1 MLHLVA
7 AVVVG
12 VVVHRAVD
20 GAACL
25 QLLQMVDQQSVVK
38 SIRVVVVQLAA
49 LLKGQ
54 LVVALVIA
62 VVGDQAHFILAKT
75 LLQPQSKGGLAAA
88 GAACN
93 ANMIR
98 LFIGVPPASS
108 CRFGWKKGQEWIII
122 GAKLPVRDTA
132 PGGLVPVHHNTNR
145 HIFTAPGLQ
154 MCEIRENAMQKK
166 QFQQNMKDKVR
177 VFEDGGI
184 RLLKRGQ
191 KGVVHAIFSRFGLV
205 LVLLLLQAFALFS
218 LLQWFGELLPHYFG
232 GTLLVTAAMMVYL
245 LNQDMDNSVRITW
258 LVVTALMPVLGV
270 PLFWYTKSDVGH
282 NALKRRLLDLE
293 GQTRAQLPQNEQ
305 TVELLQEQAPEA
317 MPLARYLR
325 GKGGGFPVYADT
337 VATYFN
343 GGEAMFDEM
352 LRQLETAKKYIFLE
366 YFIVDEGLMW
376 GRILEVLARKAA
388 QGVDV
393 RVMYDGTCEFSTLP
407 RDYPSR
413 LEALGIQC
421 KVFSPVTPFVS
432 THYNYRD
439 HRKILVID
447 GQVGFT
453 GGVNLADEYINHIE
467 KYGRWKDS
475 ALMLEG
481 EGVRSMTALFL
492 QMWSILCQPEFEQF
506 LSDPIPAAANAK
518 GFVVPYGDCPLDGE
532 RVGEMVYMDMLNRA
546 RKYVHIITPYLI
558 LDGELETA
566 LRFAAERGVD
576 VHLILPG
583 KPDKWFVYALAK
595 THYKALISSGVKISE
610 WQPGFTHA
618 KIVIADGVE
627 AVAGTINLDYRSL
640 YHHFE
645 NAVWMRGT
653 DCIANMEA
661 DFQDTLTR
669 CRRVER
675 TKESIWQG
683 KKLLHLAGILL
694 KFIAPLV

>member
-1 MLHLVA
+1 MSKET
-7 AVVVG
+7 
-12 VVVHRAVD
+12 
-20 GAACL
+20 L
-25 QLLQMVDQQSVVK
+25 QHTMRS
-38 SIRVVVVQLAA
+38 
-49 LLKGQ
+49 
-54 LVVALVIA
+54 
-62 VVGDQAHFILAKT
+62 
-75 LLQPQSKGGLAAA
+75 
-88 GAACN
+88 
-93 ANMIR
+93 
-98 LFIGVPPASS
+98 
-108 CRFGWKKGQEWIII
+108 
-122 GAKLPVRDTA
+122 
-132 PGGLVPVHHNTNR
+132 
-145 HIFTAPGLQ
+145 
-154 MCEIRENAMQKK
+154 
-166 QFQQNMKDKVR
+166 KVR

-184 RLLKRGQ
+184 RLLRKGQ
-191 KGVVHAIFSRFGLV
+191 KGLIHAIFSRFGLV
-205 LVLLLLQAFALFS
+205 LVLLVLQFGALFS
-218 LLQWFGELLPHYFG
+218 LMRWFSNLLPHYLG

-245 LNQDMDNSVRITW
+245 LNQDMNNSVRIPW
-258 LVVTALMPVLGV
+258 LVVTALAPVLGV
-270 PLFWYTKSDVGH
+270 LLFCYTKEDVGH
-282 NALKRRLLDLE
+282 RMLKKRLLELE
-293 GQTRAQLPQNEQ
+293 GQTRSQLPQNKK
-305 TVELLQEQAPEA
+305 TGKALDADCPGA
-317 MPLARYLR
+317 ASLAQYLR
-325 GKGGGFPVYADT
+325 GRGGGFPVYENT
-337 VATYFN
+337 QVTYFPS
-343 GGEAMFDEM
+343 GEAKFAA
-352 LRQLETAKKYIFLE
+352 LLPQLESATQYIFLE
-366 YFIVDEGLMW
+366 YFIIDEGLMW
-376 GRILEVLARKAA
+376 GRILEILARKAA

-413 LEALGIQC
+413 LEELGIQC

-492 QMWSILCQPEFEQF
+492 QMWSIQRQPEFEQF

-669 CRRVER
+669 CRRVEQ